1 MPSLIARACALGF
14 ALSTAALA
22 AQTVTVEV
30 PNCDEALHA
39 YRFNGVQFVR
49 GAALDSIGAG
59 TFTLPNDRV
68 GIAYVGPAS
77 GGAIPLY
84 LDGEEDF
91 TVTGNCKKMSAAVI
105 TGSPANDAY
114 VALKRESNA
123 LVKKGQ
129 QLARTLATRTAGTPD
144 YEATKADLKANDDA
158 MLARLAELRE
168 AGEDFFASVLAVN
181 AYTSFANTQKG
192 YGQELTYFVNERFQ
206 HADFSDPVYAGN
218 PWVFEAYREFASAL
232 VQANVP
238 EGMLDESLNQQLD
251 LVYNHPPVHKLALG
265 GVIAALGVV
274 QHPMQAAFAKQYVK
288 RYGEQEPE
296 AAAKLEADA
305 ARLGAFARGAVAP
318 AFEQMLLDSSGTA
331 GPQDFRGKVLLI
343 DFWASWCGPCRR
355 ENPNVVAMYNEHK
368 GAGFDILGVSLDRRH
383 GPWRAAV
390 EKDGLAWTHVSD
402 LRGWQN
408 AVAQQYGVRS
418 VPATVLLDRE
428 GRIVAR
434 DLRGAALEAK
444 VAELLAAEEG

>member
-1 MPSLIARACALGF
+1 MPSVTARALALGF
-14 ALSTAALA
+14 ASSAAALA
-22 AQTVTVEV
+22 AQTVTVKV
-30 PNCDEALHA
+30 PNCEEAIHA

-49 GAALDSIGAG
+49 GEALDSLGAG
-59 TFTLPNDRV
+59 TFSLPNDRV

-91 TVTGNCKKMSAAVI
+91 TVTGNCEKMSAAVI

-114 VALKRESNA
+114 VALKRESNS
-123 LVKKGQ
+123 LTKKGQ
-129 QLARTLATRTAGTPD
+129 QLARTLSTRTAGTPD

-158 MLARLAELRE
+158 ILARLAELRE
-168 AGEDFFASVLAVN
+168 AGEDFLASVLAVN

-192 YGQELTYFVNERFQ
+192 YAQELTYFVNERFQ
-206 HADFSDPVYAGN
+206 YTDFSEPVYSGN
-218 PWVFEAYREFASAL
+218 PWVFEAYRDFAGTL
-232 VQANVP
+232 LEANVP

-265 GVIAALGVV
+265 GVIAALGAA

-288 RYGEQEPE
+288 RYGEEEPE
-296 AAAKLEADA
+296 AAAKLTADA
-305 ARLGAFARGAVAP
+305 GRLGAFARGAVAP
-318 AFEQMLLDSSGTA
+318 EFEQMLIDSSGVA

-368 GAGFDILGVSLDRRH
+368 DAGFDILGVSLDRRF
-383 GPWRAAV
+383 GPWQAAV
-390 EKDGLAWTHVSD
+390 EKDGLSWTHVSD
-402 LRGWQN
+402 LKGWQN

-418 VPATVLLDRE
+418 VPATVLLDRK

-444 VAELLAAEEG
+444 VAELLAEEEG